1 MKRSFTGKLVGGT
14 VLLLV
19 TIALLGLCFAAG
31 MAADATVER
40 DARAFADA
48 ALGVSGVS
56 TSVEF
61 LALSGAL
68 SSPNA
73 PQSAIVQVERLRH
86 IASSAAE
93 INSLL
98 NGALSSMSGS
108 ILYSPELKDAARRL
122 GTFVESQ
129 WFAALQPAV
138 SVSGDQGGAAAG
150 HAGPAAGSAAEGPS
164 ANLTTFS
171 LITERVLSDFAN
183 IGRQFEETTAGT
195 RRTIS
200 ILFAACAI
208 LGALSLFGFVF
219 WALFS
224 LRRDLNRLIG
234 FSRSLGEGDTSPLLE
249 VEEGGEIGE
258 LAAEMRKLGSL
269 EANALRLREAS
280 ERVVADLPAVIED
293 AVRVRESFTSQAQVM
308 KDTGH
313 GLASVAETVR
323 GVARNV
329 GGSLLAAKEGGE
341 AVEASLET
349 IQKAIDATSLLE
361 ERTSRIEEVVAL
373 IGDVSDQ
380 TELLSLNAAIEAAR
394 AGEAGRGFT
403 VVAQQVRKLADRSAR
418 SASEVADLAQIMQ
431 DAARRIALD
440 ARSSY
445 QTIETLRRALKG
457 IFDALSSVTNLAGS
471 AVEGAG
477 RLESALAEAAD
488 RGSDAEHR
496 APTMAASA
504 KALMDVVEQVAAMVS
519 RLPKGPTQGT
529 QLVRFDAQ
537 GPTQAGPGPAHGPA
551 QAAQARRGPAPEMEL
566 EDAGL
571 GYSAAA
577 DSGLPLPE
585 NVEPVD
591 AFEEL
596 PPAEEDLES
605 IEELDLEELGPVEEE
620 AEELEP
626 EELDPEELKP

>member
-1 MKRSFTGKLVGGT
+1 MQPGGWGP
-14 VLLLV
+14 LW
-19 TIALLGLCFAAG
+19 
-31 MAADATVER
+31 
-40 DARAFADA
+40 
-48 ALGVSGVS
+48 
-56 TSVEF
+56 
-61 LALSGAL
+61 
-68 SSPNA
+68 N
-73 PQSAIVQVERLRH
+73 H
-86 IASSAAE
+86 
-93 INSLL
+93 
-98 NGALSSMSGS
+98 SGS
-108 ILYSPELKDAARRL
+108 RPFSR
-122 GTFVESQ
+122 
-129 WFAALQPAV
+129 
-138 SVSGDQGGAAAG
+138 
-150 HAGPAAGSAAEGPS
+150 PS
-164 ANLTTFS
+164 AFPVIRAVQPQVTQVPPRAPPQKGPPQTSRRFPSSRKGSFRILRISADNS
-171 LITERVLSDFAN
+171 K
-183 IGRQFEETTAGT
+183 ETTAGT

-323 GVARNV
+323 GVARDV
-329 GGSLLAAKEGGE
+329 GGSLSAAKEGGE

-349 IQKAIDATSLLE
+349 IQKAIDATTLLE

-529 QLVRFDAQ
+529 QLVRLDAQ

-551 QAAQARRGPAPEMEL
+551 QTAQAGRGPAPEMEL

-620 AEELEP
+620 AEELDRKNWIRKSSSHRRPWGVDAGSEFWPAQRAQSSFQNP
-626 EELDPEELKP
+626 ET